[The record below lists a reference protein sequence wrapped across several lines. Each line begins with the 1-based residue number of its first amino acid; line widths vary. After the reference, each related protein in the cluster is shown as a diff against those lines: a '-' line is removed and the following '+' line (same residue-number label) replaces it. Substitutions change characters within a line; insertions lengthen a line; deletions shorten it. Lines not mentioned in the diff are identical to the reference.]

1 MLRTAYFRVSNVY
14 IFYKRPKGELK
25 MKKIK
30 QKRTEKLSS
39 YITRDLSEEINEYA
53 EKNGEL
59 SRSKAIEILIL
70 KGLQK

>member
-1 MLRTAYFRVSNVY
+1 
-14 IFYKRPKGELK
+14 